1 MFGDLYV
8 WTSLH
13 AMLNIHGG
21 DNESLFTILHICC
34 PFMKGVNLIRVA
46 IQEGPQLFSSKKK
59 TINIMTEVV
68 MNVMVCA

>member
-1 MFGDLYV
+1 M

-13 AMLNIHGG
+13 AILNIHGG

-34 PFMKGVNLIRVA
+34 PFMKGVNLIHVA
-46 IQEGPQLFSSKKK
+46 IQDLSFSVQQKND
-59 TINIMTEVV
+59 NIMTEVV